1 MLIGA
6 TKEQFFCVLRM
17 LQALYL
23 SLQWIG
29 KRKQSINFTIMLRNY
44 FITAWRNLIRNKS
57 FSVINISG
65 LGLGMACSLL
75 ILMWVQSE
83 RSVDD
88 FHKNGKRLFQ
98 VYERNIYDG
107 KIDAGYP
114 TQGLLAQE
122 LKKVIPEVKYAS
134 GFDRASAPG
143 TMNTFESTHK
153 IIKMT
158 GYYAGQDF
166 FNMFSFPLLAG
177 STPTALSAPG
187 MVAISKKM
195 ALYFFGGAQN
205 AIGKSMLM
213 ENKDLLQVSA
223 VFENLPA
230 NSSLQFDFL
239 RTWPDFL
246 KQNDD
251 WVNNWGNTSPQTF
264 IQLNEDANPVITE
277 LKVKDFIYRYQ
288 QKSKS
293 FVTELGLQPFA
304 EKYLHSTF
312 KHGML
317 EGGRIEYVRLFT
329 IVAFFILL
337 IACINFMN
345 LATVQSVRRAKEV
358 GLRKVIGAMRSSLVR
373 QFIGEAMLL
382 TFFSIVISFILV
394 AVLLP
399 AFNNLTGKQIS
410 LPVNN
415 PFFWMSLTGLLL
427 VTGLVAGSYPAFFLS
442 SLSPSKV
449 LKGSLKFSSKAVL
462 FRKGLV
468 VFQFTLSILLI
479 ISTIV
484 IYQQTN
490 YIQTKNLGYDR
501 ENLLYVPVEGELVN
515 RYKVFKDEALKLPDI
530 MDISKMRNSPT
541 VIEHHT
547 GSISWTGKDP
557 NVVASFADGVVGY
570 DFAKTMKLQLKEGRD
585 FSKDLSS
592 DSAGFLLNETA
603 VNKIGFQHAVGQT
616 MTWGNRSGK
625 VIGVFKDFHFSS
637 MHQNIDPLIVRLDEN
652 WPWGTILIRIR
663 SGGTKQAIAGLE
675 KLSKELNPK
684 FPFTYQFSDLE
695 FANLYKSEEIVSR
708 LSGYFAMIGI
718 FISCLGLFGLS
729 AFTAAQRTKEIG
741 VRKVLGASVPS
752 IIGMLSNVFLKL
764 VVIAMLIGFPIA
776 WFAMNNWLDNY
787 AYKITVQW
795 WVFASAGVS
804 IVLIALITVSVQSI
818 KAAIASPV
826 KSLKSD

>member
-1 MLIGA
+1 M
-6 TKEQFFCVLRM
+6 V
-17 LQALYL
+17 
-23 SLQWIG
+23 
-29 KRKQSINFTIMLRNY
+29 RNY
-44 FITAWRNLIRNKS
+44 FITAWRNIIRNKA
-57 FSVINISG
+57 FSIINMSG
-65 LGLGMACSLL
+65 LALGMACSLL
-75 ILMWVQSE
+75 IMMWVQSE
-83 RSVDD
+83 RSMDD
-88 FHKNGKRLFQ
+88 FHKNGKHLFQ
-98 VYERNIYDG
+98 VYERNFYDG

-122 LKKVIPEVKYAS
+122 LKKVIPEIRYAS
-134 GFDRASAPG
+134 GFDQASAPG
-143 TMNTFESTHK
+143 TMNTFESTDK
-153 IIKMT
+153 TIKMT
-158 GYYAGQDF
+158 GYYAGEDF
-166 FNMFSFPLLAG
+166 FKMFSYPLLAG
-177 STPTALSAPG
+177 GTTTALSDPG

-195 ALYFFGGAQN
+195 AVYFFGGAQN
-205 AIGKSMLM
+205 AIGKSVLM
-213 ENKDLLQVSA
+213 ENKELLQVSA
-223 VFENLPA
+223 VFENLPG

-264 IQLNEDANPVITE
+264 VQLTEDANPVKTE

-288 QKSKS
+288 QKNKS

-312 KHGML
+312 KNGKL
-317 EGGRIEYVRLFT
+317 EGGRIEYTRLFT

-345 LATVQSVRRAKEV
+345 LATAQSVRRSKEV
-358 GLRKVIGAMRSSLVR
+358 GLRKVIGAMRSALVR

-382 TFFSIVISFILV
+382 TFFSIMISFVLV
-394 AVLLP
+394 AALLP
-399 AFNNLTGKQIS
+399 AFNNLTGKQIL
-410 LPVNN
+410 LPVYN
-415 PFFWMSLTGLLL
+415 PVFWLSLTALLL
-427 VTGLVAGSYPAFFLS
+427 ITGFVAGSYPAFFLS
-442 SLSPSKV
+442 SLSPVRV
-449 LKGSLKFSSKAVL
+449 LKGSLSFSSKAVL

-501 ENLLYVPVEGELVN
+501 ENLLYIPIEGELVS
-515 RYKVFKDEALKLPDI
+515 RYKMFKDEALKLPGI

-570 DFAKTMKLQLKEGRD
+570 DFVKTMKLKIKEGRD

-603 VNKIGFQHAVGQT
+603 VNKIGFQHPLGQT
-616 MTWGNRSGK
+616 MTWGNHPGQ
-625 VIGVFKDFHFSS
+625 VIGVIRDFHFSS
-637 MHQNIDPLIVRLDEN
+637 MHQNIDPLIVRLDER

-663 SGGTKQAIAGLE
+663 AGGTKQAIAGLE
-675 KLSKELNPK
+675 KLIKEINPK

-695 FANLYKSEEIVSR
+695 FANLYTSEGVVSR
-708 LSGYFAMIGI
+708 LSGYFAVIGI

-729 AFTAAQRTKEIG
+729 TFTAVQRTKEIG

-752 IIGMLSNVFLKL
+752 IVGMLSNVFLKL
-764 VVIAMLIGFPIA
+764 ILIAMLIGFPVA
-776 WFAMNNWLDNY
+776 WFAMNSWLQNY
-787 AYKITVQW
+787 AYKIAIEW
-795 WVFASAGVS
+795 WVFVSAGIS
-804 IVLIALITVSVQSI
+804 IIIIALITVSIQSI
-818 KAAIASPV
+818 KAALANPV
-826 KSLKSD
+826 KSLKNE